1 VLANKVPYQKFLP
14 VTGKIAI
21 AKLCFVRN
29 LHNILL
35 AVTATS
41 LLQSCLRDAL
51 RVVDEEA
58 QAVIARVTRS
68 QS

>member
-21 AKLCFVRN
+21 DKLCFVRN
-29 LHNILL
+29 LYNVIL

-58 QAVIARVTRS
+58 QAVFARVTRS

>member
-1 VLANKVPYQKFLP
+1 LS
-14 VTGKIAI
+14 VTP
-21 AKLCFVRN
+21 
-29 LHNILL
+29 
-35 AVTATS
+35 TS
-41 LLQSCLRDAL
+41 LLQSCLRDAV